1 VENTKQQ
8 SHTSDLTELI
18 KSVTFLQL
26 MWNFINMLIREEIW
40 FERFARKHVLG
51 ALAGAIVLGLG
62 AGYLLRGGPEE
73 VPVVENRVRE
83 VKVASVAELS
93 GTATTLPLVGTITS
107 QSEAAI
113 SAQSSGEIRA
123 IYKKLGDFVAAGSII
138 AEIEN
143 SRERATVLQAEAGV
157 ESAKA
162 GKAISQSGVSISE
175 TSGESAKRALEEARV
190 VAVNALRSAYDTTD
204 DVVRSKLD
212 LMFSNARTANP
223 QFNITVSDSQLPID
237 INFKRLTITDILA
250 RETTRKASLS
260 VTSDL
265 AKEIS
270 LAEADLRYIK
280 DWNDD
285 VILALNQGIASQ
297 AVSQATIDGF
307 KASAAATRSTLNAAI
322 SSLSSVR
329 DNLNAKATQLQVSS
343 QQTGSSGSS
352 VSSSEAVIKQAEA
365 TLRLAQ
371 VSLEK
376 SFIRAPISGTL
387 NSFSLK
393 RGDFVSLSQS
403 VAVISNNNALEV
415 VSYITE
421 EDAAY
426 VAVGSKATIQES
438 ISGVV
443 TRIAPALDP
452 KTRKIEVR
460 IGITGAASL
469 INGQTV
475 SLSLT
480 RAPKTSNVSQSAP
493 LTVPI
498 SALKI
503 TPAGSFVFTVGAEGT
518 LVAHQVKEGLL
529 LGDRVAISEGLT
541 STMRIV
547 TDARGLKEGM
557 TVTIKAE

>member
-1 VENTKQQ
+1 
-8 SHTSDLTELI
+8 
-18 KSVTFLQL
+18 

-51 ALAGAIVLGLG
+51 ALAGAILLGLG
-62 AGYLLRGGPEE
+62 AGYFLRGGPEAEE
-73 VPVVENRVRE
+73 VVAESRIRE

-93 GTATTLPLVGTITS
+93 GTATTLPLVGTVTS
-107 QSEAAI
+107 ESEASI
-113 SAQSSGEIRA
+113 SAQSSGEVRA

-143 SRERATVLQAEAGV
+143 SRERATVLQAQAGV

-162 GKAISQSGVSISE
+162 GKAISESGASISE
-175 TSGESAKRALEEARV
+175 TSSESAKRALEEARV
-190 VAVNALRSAYDTTD
+190 AAVNSLRSAYDAAD
-204 DVVRSKLD
+204 DSVRSKLD
-212 LMFSNARTANP
+212 LMFSNARTQNP

-237 INFKRLTITDILA
+237 INFKRLNITDILA
-250 RETTRKASLS
+250 RETARKASLS

-280 DWNDD
+280 DFNDD

-297 AVSQATIDGF
+297 SVSQATIDSF
-307 KASAAATRSTLNAAI
+307 RTSAAATRSTLNAAI

-329 DNLNAKATQLQVSS
+329 DNLSIKASQLEVSS

-393 RGDFVSLSQS
+393 RGDFVSLSQP

-426 VAVGSKATIQES
+426 VAVGSKATIGES
-438 ISGVV
+438 VAGVV

-460 IGITGAASL
+460 IGITGSSSL

-475 SLSLT
+475 SLSLI
-480 RAPKTSNVSQSAP
+480 RAPKTRNVSQNAP

-503 TPAGSFVFTVGAEGT
+503 TPAGSFVFTIGAEGK

-541 STMRIV
+541 SDMHIV

-557 TVTIKAE
+557 SVTVKAE